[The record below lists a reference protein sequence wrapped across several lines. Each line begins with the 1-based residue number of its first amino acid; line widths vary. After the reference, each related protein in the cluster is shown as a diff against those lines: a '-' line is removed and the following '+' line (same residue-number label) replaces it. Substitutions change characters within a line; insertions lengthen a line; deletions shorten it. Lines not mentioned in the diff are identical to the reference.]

1 MSLVSGTITAG
12 AASTPHRAA
21 HKGNVWL
28 ILFKARPSNTG
39 NAYLGGEDVAASD
52 GLTLTPGD
60 AVTMEFAEPI
70 STSQFYAAADNADDA
85 VDFLGVT

>member
-1 MSLVSGTITAG
+1 MSLVSGTIAAVEAG
-12 AASTPHRAA
+12 TLRRAT

-28 ILFKARPSNTG
+28 ILFKARASNTG

-52 GLTLTPGD
+52 GLALTPGD
-60 AVTMEFAEPI
+60 AVTLEFAEPI